1 MSGPRTVAE
10 LLDLGGR
17 VLKDSSH
24 IFEDHDNRR
33 EAEDLLA
40 FCLNVEIGDLKPDT
54 VPTRRTRERFLS
66 LVARR
71 AGGEPFP
78 HLTGTIEFYGL
89 RLEVRPGPFVPRP
102 SSELTV
108 ERAVRRVRRRKDPL
122 VLDVC
127 TGAGPIAI
135 AIADDVPSAQVWGT
149 DIDDDG
155 LTQARRNARRL
166 EIGNVTFRRGDM
178 YGALPRRLR
187 GTFDVIAGHIPY
199 VPIDELEDL
208 PTEVRGYEPI
218 FTLSDQSSDGLDL
231 IRIAIAQAPE
241 WLKPG
246 GWLLLEVSDDLPRK
260 LQRIMRKAGIEPIG
274 VASDED
280 GLSVI
285 VEGRLPK

>member
-10 LLDLGGR
+10 LLDLGER
-17 VLKDSSH
+17 VLTDSSH

-33 EAEDLLA
+33 ESEDLLA
-40 FCLNVEIGDLKPDT
+40 FCLDVEIGDLKPDA

-89 RLEVRPGPFVPRP
+89 RLEVRPGPFVPRS

-149 DIDDDG
+149 DIDDEG

-166 EIGNVTFRRGDM
+166 EVSNVTFRRGDM

-187 GTFDVIAGHIPY
+187 GSFDVITGHIPY

-231 IRIAIAQAPE
+231 MRIAIAQAPE

-246 GWLLLEVSDDLPRK
+246 GWLLLEVSDDLANK
-260 LQRIMRKAGIEPIG
+260 LRRIMRKAGIDPVG

-280 GLSVI
+280 GLSVV

>member
-10 LLDLGGR
+10 LLDLGER
-17 VLKDSSH
+17 VLTDSSH

-40 FCLNVEIGDLKPDT
+40 FCLNVEIGDLKPDA

-166 EIGNVTFRRGDM
+166 EVPNVTFRRGDM
-178 YGALPRRLR
+178 YGALPKRLR
-187 GTFDVIAGHIPY
+187 GAFDVITGHIPY

-231 IRIAIAQAPE
+231 IRIAIAEAPE

-260 LQRIMRKAGIEPIG
+260 LQRLMRKAGIDPVG
-274 VASDED
+274 VASDE
-280 GLSVI
+280 
-285 VEGRLPK
+285 